1 MNSRER
7 VEACIRREKID
18 AVPLAFYAAD
28 HDTVSKVLGRP
39 TFVRNKVGIR
49 LALWEGRRAEVAES
63 LKRDS
68 VEFYRKIELCDLIT
82 WKEADLLPPK
92 DYQPEKVKKLDD
104 THYEDE
110 KGKVYHLSWESNE
123 ITCVKNPEHE
133 SKEWSLADFEKPL
146 PVNPPDKSCFEAHDY
161 FIEQMGKTRYVTGH
175 AGGLDA
181 RPLFGGTE
189 RGLMAYVLDPEMVK
203 AGIQRYAE
211 LYDALDEYY
220 CRPQLPGVLI
230 EEDLCST
237 KGPMLSPDMYRE
249 FCLPSFKSRIDH
261 IKKVT
266 GGAQVIF
273 HSCGNN
279 RKLQDQFIEAG
290 VDVLQS
296 IQSIPEMWVGDLKKE
311 AGDRMALWGG
321 IPVEELILGTPESVR
336 KAIRNSMEAA
346 APGGG
351 FILGPSHSV
360 AYGTKYENFMAMLDE
375 FDKLRFKYATG

>member
-18 AVPLAFYAAD
+18 AVPLAFYAVD

-49 LALWEGRRAEVAES
+49 LAIWEGRREEVAES

-92 DYQPEKVKKLDD
+92 DYQPGRVKKLDD
-104 THYEDE
+104 SHYEDE
-110 KGKVYHLSWESNE
+110 KGCVYQLSWETNE
-123 ITCVKNPEHE
+123 IICVKNPEME
-133 SKEWSLADFEKPL
+133 SKEWTLEDFEKPL
-146 PVNPPDKSCFEAHDY
+146 PVPEPDPSVFEAHDY
-161 FIEQMGKTRYVTGH
+161 FIGQLAETRYITGH

-181 RPLFGGTE
+181 RPLLGGME
-189 RGLMAYVLDPEMVK
+189 RGLMAYALQPEVVK
-203 AGIQRYAE
+203 AAVKRFAE
-211 LYDALDEYY
+211 LHNALDKFY

-237 KGPMLSPDMYRE
+237 KGPMLSPAMYRE
-249 FCLPSFKSRIDH
+249 FCLPAFKSRIEH

-273 HSCGNN
+273 HSCGNS
-279 RKLQDQFIEAG
+279 RKILDQFIEAG
-290 VDVLQS
+290 VEVLQS
-296 IQSIPEMWVGDLKKE
+296 IQAIPEMWVGDLKKE
-311 AGDRMALWGG
+311 VGDRLVLWGG
-321 IPVEELILGTPESVR
+321 IPVEELILGTPESMRKAVR
-336 KAIRNSMEAA
+336 KAMEAA

-375 FDKLRFKYATG
+375 FDKLRFKFAS